1 MPECPLDQ
9 RTPAPDGRPDAEQP
23 AWRRDFPI
31 DVPQANY
38 VARRDFT
45 RFLGLTSLAFAVGQF
60 WIVVQ
65 NSIRRW
71 QGQSPLTAIARLDE
85 VPVGGARLFSYPD
98 KHDFCILLRPAA
110 DKLLAYNQK
119 CTHLSC
125 AVVPAMA
132 EGRLNCPCHHG
143 TFDLLTGRALAGP
156 PRRPL
161 AAITLEVR
169 DGTVYATG
177 VELRTV

>member
-1 MPECPLDQ
+1 MSSPDQ
-9 RTPAPDGRPDAEQP
+9 RTPAPDGRPSAEQP

-31 DVPQANY
+31 DLAEADY

-45 RFLGLTSLAFAVGQF
+45 KFLGLTSLAFVVGQF
-60 WIVVQ
+60 WIVLQ

-71 QGQSPLTAIARLDE
+71 HGQPPVQPIARLDE
-85 VPVGGARLFSYPD
+85 VPVGGARLFSYPG
-98 KHDFCILLRPAA
+98 KHDFCVLLRPAA

-125 AVVPAMA
+125 AVVP
-132 EGRLNCPCHHG
+132 EVEQGQLHCPCHHG
-143 TFDLLTGRALAGP
+143 VFDMASGRPIAGP

-161 AAITLEVR
+161 SAVTLEIR
-169 DGTVYATG
+169 DDVIYATG

>member
-1 MPECPLDQ
+1 
-9 RTPAPDGRPDAEQP
+9 
-23 AWRRDFPI
+23 
-31 DVPQANY
+31 
-38 VARRDFT
+38 
-45 RFLGLTSLAFAVGQF
+45 LTSLAFVVGQF

-71 QGQSPLTAIARLDE
+71 QGQRLVQPIARLDE
-85 VPVGGARLFSYPD
+85 VPVGGARLFTYPG
-98 KHDFCILLRPAA
+98 KHDFCVLLRPAA

-125 AVVPAMA
+125 AVVPAM
-132 EGRLNCPCHHG
+132 ERGQLHCPCHHG
-143 TFDLLTGRALAGP
+143 VFDMASGRPIAGP

-161 AAITLEVR
+161 SAVTLEIR
-169 DGTVYATG
+169 DDVIYATG